1 MDKSILHNK
10 ILHIGLVVMLMA
22 AVMLSLSSCKGME
35 LENKTEMIEEYTKP
49 QAMVFIANERN
60 RYEQAYS
67 DKVWSLKEGSD
78 GTSFDKLTVKN
89 VMDFMEE
96 IKLLNLLANER
107 GIYTSSTERD
117 RIRRATD
124 AYMAGLTRE
133 DLAYIG
139 CSRDDVQLLYTDYL
153 TAEKVLYSIT
163 ANTDTEI
170 SDSEVKVI
178 KIAELGTTD
187 LKKAKAILKRIKI
200 DGESFASMAS
210 RYNEL
215 PVSEVTLMR
224 GESDNLI
231 EQTAFSMDEGQVS
244 NILAVGDMYYII
256 SCIDSYAEDETATR
270 KDKLSKAIHA
280 EAVRAVL
287 DPYREEHKIQF
298 RNSFWDEIDFS
309 EPSGSTVVNF
319 FEVYNET
326 E

>member
-1 MDKSILHNK
+1 MKHCISHNK
-10 ILHIGLVVMLMA
+10 ILLKCLA
-22 AVMLSLSSCKGME
+22 AVLLAAVALNLDACRGME

-49 QAMVFIANERN
+49 QVMVFIANERN

-67 DKVWSLKEGSD
+67 DKIWSLKDGSD
-78 GTSFDKLTVKN
+78 GLTFDKQTVQN

-96 IKLLNLLANER
+96 IKLLNLLADER

-124 AYMAGLTRE
+124 AYMEGLTRE

-139 CSRDDVQLLYTDYL
+139 CSRDDVQLLYTEYL
-153 TAEKVLYSIT
+153 TAEKVLDSIT
-163 ANTDTEI
+163 AGVDTEI

-215 PVSEVTLMR
+215 PVSELTLMR
-224 GESDNLI
+224 GETEGLI

-256 SCIDSYAEDETATR
+256 CCVDSYAEEETTER
-270 KDKLSKAIHA
+270 KDKLSKAIHL
-280 EAVRAVL
+280 EAVREVL

-298 RNSFWDEIDFS
+298 MSRFWDEIDFS
-309 EPSGSTVVNF
+309 EPSGSTVHNF
-319 FEVYNET
+319 FDIYNET
-326 E
+326 K